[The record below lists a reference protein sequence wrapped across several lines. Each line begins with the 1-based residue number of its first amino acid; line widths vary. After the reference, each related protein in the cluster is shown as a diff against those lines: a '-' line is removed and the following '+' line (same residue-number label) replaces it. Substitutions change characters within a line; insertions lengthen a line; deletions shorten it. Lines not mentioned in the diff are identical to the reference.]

1 MKQLKLFLLAFLV
14 MMTATSAEAK
24 TVKVDNLYMFG
35 FSASFKD
42 SVVYVT
48 DIQNVPQAR
57 INEKTKFLLDRDQ
70 YSYQL
75 KNFLSETLQQT
86 GRICLII
93 YDTDKKKAEKKY
105 VKLMKK
111 YKKGYQVLY
120 LNETQF
126 RFKVIE
132 DDADE

>member
-57 INEKTKFLLDRDQ
+57 INEKKFLLDRDQ

-75 KNFLSETLQQT
+75 KNYLEETLQQP
-86 GRICLII
+86 GRICLVI
-93 YDTDKKKAEKKY
+93 YDIDKKKAEKKY

-111 YKKGYQVLY
+111 YKKGYDIQY

-126 RFKVIE
+126 KFQAIE
-132 DDADE
+132 RAEEE

>member
-1 MKQLKLFLLAFLV
+1 MKQLKLFLLMFVAL
-14 MMTATSAEAK
+14 MAATAAEAK

-57 INEKTKFLLDRDQ
+57 INEKKFLLDRDQ

-75 KNFLSETLQQT
+75 KNYLEETLQQP
-86 GRICLII
+86 GRICLVI
-93 YDTDKKKAEKKY
+93 YDIDKKKAEKKY

-126 RFKVIE
+126 RFKVTE

>member
-48 DIQNVPQAR
+48 DIQNVPQAK
-57 INEKTKFLLDRDQ
+57 INEKKFLLDRDQ

-75 KNFLSETLQQT
+75 KNYLEETLQQP
-86 GRICLII
+86 GRICLVI
-93 YDTDKKKAEKKY
+93 YDIDKKKAEKKY

-132 DDADE
+132 GDADE

>member
-57 INEKTKFLLDRDQ
+57 INEKKFLLDRDQ

-75 KNFLSETLQQT
+75 KNYLEETLQQP
-86 GRICLII
+86 GRICLVI

-111 YKKGYQVLY
+111 YKKGYEVLY

-132 DDADE
+132 GDDNE

>member
-57 INEKTKFLLDRDQ
+57 INEKKFLLDRDQ

-75 KNFLSETLQQT
+75 KNYLEETLQQPD
-86 GRICLII
+86 RICLVI
-93 YDTDKKKAEKKY
+93 YDIDKKKAEKKY

-132 DDADE
+132 GDADE

>member
-1 MKQLKLFLLAFLV
+1 
-14 MMTATSAEAK
+14 
-24 TVKVDNLYMFG
+24 MFG

-57 INEKTKFLLDRDQ
+57 INEKKFLLDRDQ

-75 KNFLSETLQQT
+75 KNYLEETLQQP
-86 GRICLII
+86 GRICLVI
-93 YDTDKKKAEKKY
+93 YDIDKKKAEKKY

-132 DDADE
+132 GDADE

>member
-57 INEKTKFLLDRDQ
+57 INEKKFLLDRDQ

-75 KNFLSETLQQT
+75 KNYLEETLQQS
-86 GRICLII
+86 GRICLVI

-111 YKKGYQVLY
+111 YKKGYEVLY

-132 DDADE
+132 GDDNE

>member
-1 MKQLKLFLLAFLV
+1 MKQLKLFLLALLAT
-14 MMTATSAEAK
+14 MAATTAGAK
-24 TVKVDNLYMFG
+24 SVKVDNLYMFG

-48 DIQNVPQAR
+48 DIQNVPRAS
-57 INEKTKFLLDRDQ
+57 IDSKTKFLLDRDQ

-75 KNFLSETLQQT
+75 KNYLSDTLQKSE
-86 GRICLII
+86 RICLII
-93 YDTDKKKAEKKY
+93 YATDKKKAEKKY

-111 YKKGYQVLY
+111 YKKGYDIQY

-126 RFKVIE
+126 KFQAIE
-132 DDADE
+132 RAEEE